1 MLHFKRPSL
10 ALAYLD
16 QLREGGE
23 PIALFSPRRT
33 GKTAFLRKDLQPAAE
48 ASGMLVV
55 YVDVWQDKQ
64 DPADAIVYAL
74 QAAIDDLHLPT
85 SRVGR
90 GLATPVRKVGLLG
103 ASLDFGDDAT
113 PRRPEKSNLLMDSLL
128 RELVRTGRK
137 KILLMIDEVQQ
148 LALVDSGEALVAA
161 LRSSLTKQQG
171 KVHAVLTGS
180 SRDQLNELFFRARAP
195 MYEFASV
202 IKFPLLGCEF
212 IEFVA
217 DRHQRLTG
225 KRPDTKALL
234 RAFEQLDHRPK
245 LLYRLLD
252 GLEENPRQ
260 DIATALKFFEAEREI
275 EMDFAGLWT
284 RLPALQKAVLTR
296 IANDE
301 HELYSNNALA
311 KYQAKLGGP
320 VNPGSVRH
328 AVNTLRKNNLLAK
341 IGAVYEFESRAFAV
355 YVRQFDVMPRDTVSR
370 TKARP
375 GKSARK
381 SIEVG

>member
-1 MLHFKRPSL
+1 M
-10 ALAYLD
+10 
-16 QLREGGE
+16 
-23 PIALFSPRRT
+23 
-33 GKTAFLRKDLQPAAE
+33 
-48 ASGMLVV
+48 
-55 YVDVWQDKQ
+55 
-64 DPADAIVYAL
+64 
-74 QAAIDDLHLPT
+74 
-85 SRVGR
+85 
-90 GLATPVRKVGLLG
+90 
-103 ASLDFGDDAT
+103 
-113 PRRPEKSNLLMDSLL
+113 
-128 RELVRTGRK
+128 
-137 KILLMIDEVQQ
+137 
-148 LALVDSGEALVAA
+148 
-161 LRSSLTKQQG
+161 
-171 KVHAVLTGS
+171 
-180 SRDQLNELFFRARAP
+180 
-195 MYEFASV
+195 
-202 IKFPLLGCEF
+202 
-212 IEFVA
+212 
-217 DRHQRLTG
+217 
-225 KRPDTKALL
+225 
-234 RAFEQLDHRPK
+234 
-245 LLYRLLD
+245 
-252 GLEENPRQ
+252 
-260 DIATALKFFEAEREI
+260 KFFEAEREI